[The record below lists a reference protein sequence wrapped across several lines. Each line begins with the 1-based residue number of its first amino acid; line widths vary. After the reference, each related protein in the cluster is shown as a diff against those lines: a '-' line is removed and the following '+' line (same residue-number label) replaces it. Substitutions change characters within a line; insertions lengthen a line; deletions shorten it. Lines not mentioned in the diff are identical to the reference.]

1 MGKRDDLN
9 PLAWKPEQL
18 WESWQA
24 SDEQS
29 WDPRRIAHWLRRVSF
44 GGSAADIAEATR
56 LGFDKSVDLWCGKID
71 GAGSEAAS
79 GSEGRQTGDH
89 QSDQMVKS
97 VRASEK
103 VLSQSAWWLHRMRV
117 TSEPFREKMTLF
129 WHGHF
134 ATSAEKVKDGT
145 LMFDQNQLLREHAI
159 GSFPALVHQIAKDPA
174 MLIYL
179 DSATNRKAHANENF
193 ARELM
198 ELFCLGEG
206 HYSEADV
213 QELARCFTGWEI
225 RRGRFRFNPYQ
236 HDQKPKRLLGSETIE
251 SGEEAIDHLLK
262 QKRVEYFL
270 VRKWVHFFICDQT
283 EWTDDQLEPLAS
295 QLRHDQLA
303 MLPTLRRIVT
313 SRLMMHPWC
322 EGRKIRSPVE
332 LTMGFLK
339 ALDAMTSWDWIAQ
352 QVRQVG
358 QGLFEPP
365 NVEGWEGGRSWINS
379 ATLLGRANLIEGLVT
394 DPRTRI
400 DGQPLASLLEPR
412 SARSG
417 SLMQS
422 LLNSFVPQ
430 TLHAKL
436 LSRFPLES
444 TSDHS
449 ALQRVC
455 QWATHPVFQLQ

>member
-1 MGKRDDLN
+1 MRMNDDPD

-18 WESWQA
+18 WEPWAA
-24 SDEQS
+24 SDEQP
-29 WDPRRIAHWLRRVSF
+29 WDSRRVAHWLRRVSF
-44 GGSAADIAEATR
+44 GGSAADIADATR
-56 LGFDKSVDLWCGKID
+56 LGFEKSVERWCGSAD
-71 GAGSEAAS
+71 ENGGGDASESVDRQS
-79 GSEGRQTGDH
+79 GDR
-89 QSDQMVKS
+89 QSDQMAKS

-103 VLSQSAWWLHRMRV
+103 TLSQSAWWLHRMRV
-117 TSEPFREKMTLF
+117 TSDPFREKMTLF

-134 ATSAEKVKDGT
+134 ATSADKVRDGT
-145 LMFDQNQLLREHAI
+145 LMFDQNQLLRKHAV
-159 GSFPALVHQIAKDPA
+159 GSFPSMVHQVAKDPA

-236 HDQKPKRLLGSETIE
+236 HDQIPKQLLGSNTIQ
-251 SGEEAIDHLLK
+251 SGEEAIDHILT
-262 QKRVEYFL
+262 QKRVEFFL

-283 EWTDDQLEPLAS
+283 DWTDDQLEPLAT
-295 QLRHDQLA
+295 QLRHDQLS

-332 LTMGFLK
+332 LAVGFLN
-339 ALDAMTSWDWIAQ
+339 AFHAMASWDWIAQ
-352 QVRQVG
+352 QVRDVG

-379 ATLLGRANLIEGLVT
+379 ATLVGRANLIEGLVN

-400 DGQPLASLLEPR
+400 DGQPLASLLESR
-412 SARSG
+412 GARSE

-422 LLNSFVPQ
+422 LLESFVPRL
-430 TLHAKL
+430 LHTKL
-436 LSRFPLES
+436 LSKFPLES
-444 TSDHS
+444 TTEHS
-449 ALQRVC
+449 AVQRLC